1 MAAGTT
7 SATIKIEQGVAVNK
21 SVVST
26 RRFFCLLFLAPVM
39 VLADSSPQLEEVTVT
54 GRRVN
59 LVGEAQ
65 SASQGLVSQQEI
77 ALRPILRTGDVLE
90 LVPGMVVTQ
99 HSGTGK
105 ANQYFLRGFNLDHGT
120 DFATYVDGM
129 PVNMR
134 THGHGQGYSDLNFLI
149 PETIS
154 TLAYKK
160 GPYFADVGDFSSAGS
175 AHLRTADRFARGTI
189 EAGAGEDEFYR
200 VLLLDSLTVG
210 AGVGSYALEL
220 NSYDGPWEDIKEDVQ
235 KINLMLKYAA
245 RLGNGDASVSFMGY
259 DNKWNSPDQIPM
271 RAVDDGLISEMG
283 SIDDSV
289 GGQSSRYSLSTAW
302 NDTHW
307 DISAYAIN
315 YDLKLWSNFTY
326 FLDDEV
332 NGDQFQQK
340 DNRWLYGGRADYR
353 LESSVWGLPM
363 VNRLGGELRYDD
375 IDEVGLYKTR
385 ERVQLGPQRSDR
397 VKEWSTGVYAENQIN
412 WSDRFRSVLGARYE
426 YFDFDVSSLIDSNI
440 NGVDL
445 SDNSGQANDDKLSLK
460 GSLIYTFNPEWEAY
474 FSAGQGLHSNDAR
487 GTTTVVD
494 PGDGSAIEPVDPLV
508 DSLGYEVGLRG
519 FWNEQLNT
527 SIALWSL
534 ELDSELLFIGDAG
547 NTEASRRSERQGVE
561 VTSYYRLTDNWTVD
575 LEYAY
580 TDAKFTDS
588 EPEGDAIPGSI
599 EQVVQTGISAEFDG
613 GWFGSLRLRYFGE
626 RPLIEDSSVKSDST
640 TVVNLRAG
648 YQMPDWQL
656 KVDVLNLLDSN
667 DHDIDYYYA
676 SRLPGEP
683 GAGVDDIHY
692 HILEPRTLRFYVS
705 YLF

>member
-1 MAAGTT
+1 M
-7 SATIKIEQGVAVNK
+7 
-21 SVVST
+21 SVMSIRNAIWPLV
-26 RRFFCLLFLAPVM
+26 LAPLS
-39 VLADSSPQLEEVTVT
+39 VLADARPQLEEVTVT

-59 LVGEAQ
+59 LVGQAQ

-90 LVPGMVVTQ
+90 LVPGMVATQ
-99 HSGTGK
+99 HSGGGK

-160 GPYFADVGDFSSAGS
+160 GPYYADVGDFSSAGS
-175 AHLRTADRFARGTI
+175 AQIATADRVDKGTI
-189 EAGAGEDEFYR
+189 EVAAGEDEFYR
-200 VLLLDSLTVG
+200 LLLLDSVAMG
-210 AGVGSYALEL
+210 AGNGSYALEL
-220 NSYDGPWEDIKEDVQ
+220 NSYDGPWQDIKEDIQ
-235 KINLMLKYAA
+235 KVNLMLKYAT
-245 RLGNGDASVSFMGY
+245 RLGHGDASVSFMGY
-259 DNKWNSPDQIPM
+259 DNEWNSPDQIPS
-271 RAVDDGLISEMG
+271 RAVESGLIDELG
-283 SIDDSV
+283 SIDDTV
-289 GGQSSRYSLSTAW
+289 GGNSSRYSLAGAW
-302 NDTHW
+302 KDTHW

-340 DNRWLYGGRADYR
+340 DERWLYGGRAEYR
-353 LESSVWGLPM
+353 LESSILGLPM
-363 VNRLGGELRYDD
+363 LNRFGAETRYDD

-397 VKEWSTGVYAENQIN
+397 VKEWSTGVYGENQIN

-426 YFDFDVSSLIDSNI
+426 YFDFDVGSLIESNI

-445 SDNSGQANDDKLSLK
+445 TGNSGQADADKLSLK
-460 GSLIYTFNPEWEAY
+460 GNLIYTFNPEWEAY

-487 GTTTVVD
+487 GATTVVD
-494 PGDGSAIEPVDPLV
+494 PADGTAIEPVDPLV

-519 FWNEQLNT
+519 FWNERLNA
-527 SIALWSL
+527 SMALWSL
-534 ELDSELLFIGDAG
+534 ELDSELLFVGDAG
-547 NTEASRRSERQGVE
+547 NTEATRGSERQGVE
-561 VTSYYRLTDNWTVD
+561 VTAYYRLNDYWTADV
-575 LEYAY
+575 EYAY
-580 TDAKFTDS
+580 TDAKFTDFA
-588 EPEGDAIPGSI
+588 PEGDNIPGST
-599 EQVVQTGISAEFDG
+599 EQVVQAGLSGQFLD

-626 RPLIEDSSVKSDST
+626 RPLIEDGSVKSDST
-640 TVVNLRAG
+640 TVLNLRAG
-648 YQMPDWQL
+648 YQGPNWEL
-656 KVDVLNLLDSN
+656 KMDVLNLLDSD

-676 SRLPGEP
+676 SRLPNEP
-683 GAGVDDIHY
+683 AGGVEDIHF
-692 HILEPRTLRFYVS
+692 HILEPRTVRVYATYKF
-705 YLF
+705 

>member
-1 MAAGTT
+1 M
-7 SATIKIEQGVAVNK
+7 SIRNVIW
-21 SVVST
+21 
-26 RRFFCLLFLAPVM
+26 VM
-39 VLADSSPQLEEVTVT
+39 VLAPASVLADSRPQLEEVTVT

-59 LVGEAQ
+59 LVGQAQ
-65 SASQGLVSQQEI
+65 SASEGLVSQQEI

-90 LVPGMVVTQ
+90 LVPGMVATQ
-99 HSGTGK
+99 HSGGGK

-129 PVNMR
+129 TVNMR

-160 GPYFADVGDFSSAGS
+160 GPYYADVGDFSSAGS
-175 AHLRTADRFARGTI
+175 AHIATADRFDKGAV
-189 EAGAGEDEFYR
+189 EVAAGQDEFYR
-200 VLLLDSLTVG
+200 LLLLDSVAIG
-210 AGVGSYALEL
+210 AGNGSYALEL
-220 NSYDGPWEDIKEDVQ
+220 NSYDGPWRDIKEDIQ
-235 KINLMLKYAA
+235 KVNLMLKYAT
-245 RLGNGDASVSFMGY
+245 RLGDGDASVSFMGY
-259 DNKWNSPDQIPM
+259 DNEWNSPDQIPS
-271 RAVDDGLISEMG
+271 RAVDSGLIDELG
-283 SIDDSV
+283 SIDDTV
-289 GGQSSRYSLSTAW
+289 GGNSSRYSLAGAW
-302 NDTHW
+302 KDTHW

-315 YDLKLWSNFTY
+315 YELKLWSNFTY

-340 DNRWLYGGRADYR
+340 DERWLYGGRAEYR
-353 LESSVWGLPM
+353 LESSILGLPM
-363 VNRLGGELRYDD
+363 LNRFGGETRYDD

-397 VKEWSTGVYAENQIN
+397 VKEWSTGVYAENQLN

-426 YFDFDVSSLIDSNI
+426 YFDFDVDSLIESNI

-445 SDNSGQANDDKLSLK
+445 TGNSGQADDDKLSLK

-487 GTTTVVD
+487 GATTVVD
-494 PGDGSAIEPVDPLV
+494 PADGSAIEPVDPLV

-519 FWNEQLNT
+519 FWNERLNA

-534 ELDSELLFIGDAG
+534 ELDSELLFVGDAG
-547 NTEASRRSERQGVE
+547 NTEATRGSERQGVE
-561 VTSYYRLTDNWTVD
+561 VTAYYRLNDYWTAD
-575 LEYAY
+575 IEYAY
-580 TDAKFTDS
+580 TDAKFTDFA
-588 EPEGDAIPGSI
+588 PEGDNIPGSI
-599 EQVVQTGISAEFDG
+599 EQVVQAGLSGQFLD

-640 TVVNLRAG
+640 TVLNLRAG
-648 YQMPDWQL
+648 YQGPDWEL
-656 KVDVLNLLDSN
+656 KMDVLNLLDSD

-683 GAGVDDIHY
+683 AGGVEDIHF
-692 HILEPRTLRFYVS
+692 HILEPRTVRVYATYKF
-705 YLF
+705 

>member
-1 MAAGTT
+1 M
-7 SATIKIEQGVAVNK
+7 SE
-21 SVVST
+21 VSI
-26 RRFFCLLFLAPVM
+26 RNVIWVLVLAPAS
-39 VLADSSPQLEEVTVT
+39 VLADPRPQLEEVTVT

-59 LVGEAQ
+59 LVGQAQ

-90 LVPGMVVTQ
+90 LVPGMVATQ
-99 HSGTGK
+99 HSGGGK

-160 GPYFADVGDFSSAGS
+160 GPYYADVGDFSSAGS
-175 AHLRTADRFARGTI
+175 AQIATAAHFDKGAFEVA
-189 EAGAGEDEFYR
+189 AGQDEFYR
-200 VLLLDSLTVG
+200 LLLLDSVAIG
-210 AGVGSYALEL
+210 AGNGSYAVEL
-220 NSYDGPWEDIKEDVQ
+220 NSYDGPWRDIKEDIQ
-235 KINLMLKYAA
+235 KVNLMLKYAT
-245 RLGNGDASVSFMGY
+245 RLGDGDASVSFMGY
-259 DNKWNSPDQIPM
+259 DNEWNSPDQIPS
-271 RAVDDGLISEMG
+271 RAVDSGLIDELG

-302 NDTHW
+302 KDTHW

-340 DNRWLYGGRADYR
+340 DERWLYGGRAEYR
-353 LESSVWGLPM
+353 LESSILGLPM
-363 VNRLGGELRYDD
+363 LNRLGGETRYDD
-375 IDEVGLYKTR
+375 INEVGLYKTR

-397 VKEWSTGVYAENQIN
+397 VKEWSTGAYAESQLN

-426 YFDFDVSSLIDSNI
+426 YFDFDVDSLIESNI
-440 NGVDL
+440 NAVDL
-445 SDNSGQANDDKLSLK
+445 TGNSGQADDDKLSLK

-487 GTTTVVD
+487 GVTTVVD
-494 PGDGSAIEPVDPLV
+494 PGDGSAVEPVDPLV

-519 FWNEQLNT
+519 FWNERLNT

-534 ELDSELLFIGDAG
+534 ELDSELLFVGDAG
-547 NTEASRRSERQGVE
+547 NTEATRGSERQGME
-561 VTSYYRLTDNWTVD
+561 VTAYYRLNDYWTAD
-575 LEYAY
+575 IEYAY
-580 TDAKFTDS
+580 TDAKFTDFA
-588 EPEGDAIPGSI
+588 PEGDNIPGSI
-599 EQVVQTGISAEFDG
+599 EQVVQAGLSGQFLD

-626 RPLIEDSSVKSDST
+626 RPLIEDGSVKSDST
-640 TVVNLRAG
+640 TVLNLRAG
-648 YQMPDWQL
+648 YQGPDWEL
-656 KVDVLNLLDSN
+656 KMDVLNLLDSD

-683 GAGVDDIHY
+683 AGGVEDIHF
-692 HILEPRTLRFYVS
+692 HILEPRTVRVYATYKF
-705 YLF
+705 

>member
-1 MAAGTT
+1 MA
-7 SATIKIEQGVAVNK
+7 I
-21 SVVST
+21 VST
-26 RRFFCLLFLAPVM
+26 RRFFCPLFLAPVI
-39 VLADSSPQLEEVTVT
+39 VLADSKPQLEEVNVT

-175 AHLRTADRFARGTI
+175 AHLRTADRFDTGTI

-271 RAVDDGLISEMG
+271 RAVDDGLIGELG

-302 NDTHW
+302 KDTHW

-326 FLDDEV
+326 FLDDQV

-363 VNRLGGELRYDD
+363 VNRLGAELRYDD

-494 PGDGSAIEPVDPLV
+494 PGDGSAVEPVDPLV

-519 FWNEQLNT
+519 FWNERLNT

-588 EPEGDAIPGSI
+588 APEGDAIPGSI

>member
-1 MAAGTT
+1 M
-7 SATIKIEQGVAVNK
+7 
-21 SVVST
+21 SVMSIRNVIWV
-26 RRFFCLLFLAPVM
+26 LVLAPAS
-39 VLADSSPQLEEVTVT
+39 VLADSRPQLEEVTVT

-59 LVGEAQ
+59 LVGQAQ

-90 LVPGMVVTQ
+90 LVPGMVATQ
-99 HSGTGK
+99 HSGGGK

-129 PVNMR
+129 TVNMR

-160 GPYFADVGDFSSAGS
+160 GPYYADVGDFSSAGS
-175 AHLRTADRFARGTI
+175 AHIATADRFDKGAV
-189 EAGAGEDEFYR
+189 EVAAGQDEFYR
-200 VLLLDSLTVG
+200 LLLLDSVAIG
-210 AGVGSYALEL
+210 AGNGSYALEL
-220 NSYDGPWEDIKEDVQ
+220 NSYDGPWRDIKEDIQ
-235 KINLMLKYAA
+235 KVNLMLKYAT
-245 RLGNGDASVSFMGY
+245 RLGDGDASMSFMGY
-259 DNKWNSPDQIPM
+259 DNEWNSPDQIPS
-271 RAVDDGLISEMG
+271 RAVDSGLIDELG
-283 SIDDSV
+283 SIDDTV
-289 GGQSSRYSLSTAW
+289 GGNSSRYSLAGAW
-302 NDTHW
+302 KDTRW

-315 YDLKLWSNFTY
+315 YELKLWSNFTY

-340 DNRWLYGGRADYR
+340 DERWLYGGRAEYR
-353 LESSVWGLPM
+353 LESSILGLPM
-363 VNRLGGELRYDD
+363 LNRFGGETRYDD

-397 VKEWSTGVYAENQIN
+397 VKEWSTGVYAENQLN

-426 YFDFDVSSLIDSNI
+426 YFDFDVDSLIESNI

-445 SDNSGQANDDKLSLK
+445 TGNSGQADDDKLSLK

-487 GTTTVVD
+487 GATTVVD
-494 PGDGSAIEPVDPLV
+494 PADGSAIEPVDPLV

-519 FWNEQLNT
+519 FWNERLNA

-534 ELDSELLFIGDAG
+534 ELDSELLFVGDAG
-547 NTEASRRSERQGVE
+547 NTEATRGSERQGVE
-561 VTSYYRLTDNWTVD
+561 VTAYYRLNDYWTAD
-575 LEYAY
+575 IEYAY
-580 TDAKFTDS
+580 TDAKFTDFA
-588 EPEGDAIPGSI
+588 PEGDNIPGSI
-599 EQVVQTGISAEFDG
+599 EQVVQAGLSGQFLD

-626 RPLIEDSSVKSDST
+626 RPLIEDGSVKSDST
-640 TVVNLRAG
+640 TVLNLRAG
-648 YQMPDWQL
+648 YQGPDWEL
-656 KVDVLNLLDSN
+656 KMDVLNLLDSD

-683 GAGVDDIHY
+683 AGGVEDIHF
-692 HILEPRTLRFYVS
+692 HILEPRTVRVYATYKF
-705 YLF
+705 

>member
-1 MAAGTT
+1 M
-7 SATIKIEQGVAVNK
+7 SE
-21 SVVST
+21 VSI
-26 RRFFCLLFLAPVM
+26 RNVIWVLVLAPAS
-39 VLADSSPQLEEVTVT
+39 VLADPRPQLEEVTVT

-59 LVGEAQ
+59 LVGQAQ

-90 LVPGMVVTQ
+90 LVPGMVATQ
-99 HSGTGK
+99 HSGGGK

-160 GPYFADVGDFSSAGS
+160 GPYYADVGDFSSAGS
-175 AHLRTADRFARGTI
+175 AQIATAAHFDKGAFEVA
-189 EAGAGEDEFYR
+189 AGQDEFYR
-200 VLLLDSLTVG
+200 LLLLDSVAIG
-210 AGVGSYALEL
+210 AGNGSYAVEL
-220 NSYDGPWEDIKEDVQ
+220 NSYDGPWRDIKEDIQ
-235 KINLMLKYAA
+235 KVNLMLKYAT
-245 RLGNGDASVSFMGY
+245 RLGDGDASVSFMGY
-259 DNKWNSPDQIPM
+259 DNEWNSPDQIPS
-271 RAVDDGLISEMG
+271 RAVDSGLIDELG

-302 NDTHW
+302 KDTHW

-340 DNRWLYGGRADYR
+340 DERWLYGGRAEYR
-353 LESSVWGLPM
+353 LESSILGLPM
-363 VNRLGGELRYDD
+363 LNRLGGETRYDD
-375 IDEVGLYKTR
+375 INEVGLYKTR

-397 VKEWSTGVYAENQIN
+397 VKEWSTGAYAESQLN

-426 YFDFDVSSLIDSNI
+426 YFDFDVDSLIESNI
-440 NGVDL
+440 NAVDL
-445 SDNSGQANDDKLSLK
+445 TGNSGQADDDKLSLK

-487 GTTTVVD
+487 GVTTVVD
-494 PGDGSAIEPVDPLV
+494 PGDGSAVEPVDPLV

-519 FWNEQLNT
+519 FWNERLNT

-534 ELDSELLFIGDAG
+534 ELDSELLFVGDAG
-547 NTEASRRSERQGVE
+547 NTEATRGSERQGME
-561 VTSYYRLTDNWTVD
+561 VTAYYRLNDYWTAD
-575 LEYAY
+575 IEYAY
-580 TDAKFTDS
+580 TDAKFTDFA
-588 EPEGDAIPGSI
+588 PEGDNIPGSI
-599 EQVVQTGISAEFDG
+599 EQVVQAGLSGQFLD

-626 RPLIEDSSVKSDST
+626 RPLIEDGSVKSDST
-640 TVVNLRAG
+640 TVLNLRAG
-648 YQMPDWQL
+648 YQGPDWEL
-656 KVDVLNLLDSN
+656 KMDVLNLLDSD

-683 GAGVDDIHY
+683 AGGVEDIHF
-692 HILEPRTLRFYVS
+692 HTLEPRTVRVYATYKF
-705 YLF
+705 

>member
-1 MAAGTT
+1 M
-7 SATIKIEQGVAVNK
+7 
-21 SVVST
+21 SVMSIRNVIW
-26 RRFFCLLFLAPVM
+26 VM
-39 VLADSSPQLEEVTVT
+39 VLAPASVLADSRPQLEEVTVT

-59 LVGEAQ
+59 LVGQAQ

-90 LVPGMVVTQ
+90 LVPGMVATQ
-99 HSGTGK
+99 HSGGGK

-129 PVNMR
+129 TVNMR

-160 GPYFADVGDFSSAGS
+160 GPYYADVGDFSSAGS
-175 AHLRTADRFARGTI
+175 AHIATADRFDKGAV
-189 EAGAGEDEFYR
+189 EVAAGQDEFYR
-200 VLLLDSLTVG
+200 LLLLDSVAIG
-210 AGVGSYALEL
+210 AGNGSYALEL
-220 NSYDGPWEDIKEDVQ
+220 NSYDGPWRDIKEDIQ
-235 KINLMLKYAA
+235 KVNLMLKYAT
-245 RLGNGDASVSFMGY
+245 RLGDGDASMSFMGY
-259 DNKWNSPDQIPM
+259 DNEWNSPDQIPS
-271 RAVDDGLISEMG
+271 RAVDSGLIDELG
-283 SIDDSV
+283 SIDDTV
-289 GGQSSRYSLSTAW
+289 GGNSSRYSLAGAW
-302 NDTHW
+302 KDTRW

-315 YDLKLWSNFTY
+315 YELKLWSNFTY

-340 DNRWLYGGRADYR
+340 DERWLYGGRAEYR
-353 LESSVWGLPM
+353 LESSILGLPM
-363 VNRLGGELRYDD
+363 LNRFGGETRYDD

-397 VKEWSTGVYAENQIN
+397 VKEWSTGVYAENQLN

-426 YFDFDVSSLIDSNI
+426 YFDFDVDSLIESNI

-445 SDNSGQANDDKLSLK
+445 TGNSGQADDDKLSLK

-487 GTTTVVD
+487 GATTVVD
-494 PGDGSAIEPVDPLV
+494 PADGSAIEPVDPLV

-519 FWNEQLNT
+519 FWNERLNA

-534 ELDSELLFIGDAG
+534 ELDSELLFVGDAG
-547 NTEASRRSERQGVE
+547 NTEATRGSERQGVE
-561 VTSYYRLTDNWTVD
+561 VTAYYRLNDYWTAD
-575 LEYAY
+575 IEYAY
-580 TDAKFTDS
+580 TDAKFTDFA
-588 EPEGDAIPGSI
+588 PEGDNIPGSI
-599 EQVVQTGISAEFDG
+599 EQVVQAGLSGQFLD

-626 RPLIEDSSVKSDST
+626 RPLIEDGSVKSDST
-640 TVVNLRAG
+640 TVLNLRAG
-648 YQMPDWQL
+648 YQGPDWEL
-656 KVDVLNLLDSN
+656 KMDVLNLLDSD

-683 GAGVDDIHY
+683 AGGVEDIHF
-692 HILEPRTLRFYVS
+692 HILEPRTVRVYATYKF
-705 YLF
+705 

>member
-1 MAAGTT
+1 M
-7 SATIKIEQGVAVNK
+7 SE
-21 SVVST
+21 VSI
-26 RRFFCLLFLAPVM
+26 RNVIWVLVLAPAS
-39 VLADSSPQLEEVTVT
+39 VLADPRPQLEEVTVT

-59 LVGEAQ
+59 LVGQAQ

-90 LVPGMVVTQ
+90 LVPGMVATQ
-99 HSGTGK
+99 HSGGGK

-160 GPYFADVGDFSSAGS
+160 GPYYADVGDFSSAGS
-175 AHLRTADRFARGTI
+175 AQIATAAHFDKGAFEVA
-189 EAGAGEDEFYR
+189 AGQDEFYR
-200 VLLLDSLTVG
+200 LLLLDSVAIG
-210 AGVGSYALEL
+210 AGNGSYAVEL
-220 NSYDGPWEDIKEDVQ
+220 NSYDGPWRDIKEDIQ
-235 KINLMLKYAA
+235 KVNLMLKYAT
-245 RLGNGDASVSFMGY
+245 RLGDGDASVSFMGY
-259 DNKWNSPDQIPM
+259 DNEWNSPDQIPS
-271 RAVDDGLISEMG
+271 RAVANGLIDELG

-302 NDTHW
+302 KDTHW

-340 DNRWLYGGRADYR
+340 DERWLYGGRAEYR
-353 LESSVWGLPM
+353 LESSILGLPM
-363 VNRLGGELRYDD
+363 LNRLGGETRYDD
-375 IDEVGLYKTR
+375 INEVGLYKTR

-397 VKEWSTGVYAENQIN
+397 VKEWSTGAYAESQLN

-426 YFDFDVSSLIDSNI
+426 YFDFDVDSLIESNI
-440 NGVDL
+440 NAVDL
-445 SDNSGQANDDKLSLK
+445 TGNSGQADDDKLSLK

-487 GTTTVVD
+487 GATTVVD
-494 PGDGSAIEPVDPLV
+494 PADGSAIEPVDPLV

-519 FWNEQLNT
+519 FWNERLNA

-534 ELDSELLFIGDAG
+534 ELDSELLFVGDAG
-547 NTEASRRSERQGVE
+547 NTEATRGSERQGME
-561 VTSYYRLTDNWTVD
+561 VTAYYRLNDYWTAD
-575 LEYAY
+575 IEYAY
-580 TDAKFTDS
+580 TDAKFTDFA
-588 EPEGDAIPGSI
+588 PEGDNIPGSI
-599 EQVVQTGISAEFDG
+599 EQVVQAGLSGQFLD

-626 RPLIEDSSVKSDST
+626 RPLIEDGSVKSDST
-640 TVVNLRAG
+640 TVLNLRAG
-648 YQMPDWQL
+648 YQGPDWEL
-656 KVDVLNLLDSN
+656 KMDVLNLLDSD

-683 GAGVDDIHY
+683 AGGVEDIHF
-692 HILEPRTLRFYVS
+692 HTLEPRTVRVYATYKF
-705 YLF
+705 

>member
-1 MAAGTT
+1 M
-7 SATIKIEQGVAVNK
+7 
-21 SVVST
+21 SVMSIRNVIW
-26 RRFFCLLFLAPVM
+26 VM
-39 VLADSSPQLEEVTVT
+39 VLAPASVLADSRPQLEEVTVT

-59 LVGEAQ
+59 LVGQAQ

-90 LVPGMVVTQ
+90 LVPGMVATQ
-99 HSGTGK
+99 HSGGGK

-129 PVNMR
+129 TVNMR

-160 GPYFADVGDFSSAGS
+160 GPYYADVGDFSSAGS
-175 AHLRTADRFARGTI
+175 AHIATADRFDKGAV
-189 EAGAGEDEFYR
+189 EVAAGQDEFYR
-200 VLLLDSLTVG
+200 LLLLDSVAIG
-210 AGVGSYALEL
+210 AGNGSYALEL
-220 NSYDGPWEDIKEDVQ
+220 NSYDGPWRDIKEDIQ
-235 KINLMLKYAA
+235 KVNLMLKYAT
-245 RLGNGDASVSFMGY
+245 RLGDGDASMSFMGY
-259 DNKWNSPDQIPM
+259 DNEWNSPDQIPS
-271 RAVDDGLISEMG
+271 RAVDSGLIDELG
-283 SIDDSV
+283 SIDDTV
-289 GGQSSRYSLSTAW
+289 GGNSSRYSLAGAW
-302 NDTHW
+302 KDTHW

-315 YDLKLWSNFTY
+315 YELKLWSNFTY

-340 DNRWLYGGRADYR
+340 DERWLYGGRAEYR
-353 LESSVWGLPM
+353 LESSILGLPM
-363 VNRLGGELRYDD
+363 LNRFGGETRYDD

-397 VKEWSTGVYAENQIN
+397 VKEWSTGVYAENQLN

-426 YFDFDVSSLIDSNI
+426 YFDFDVDSLIESNI

-445 SDNSGQANDDKLSLK
+445 TGNSGQADDDKLSLK

-487 GTTTVVD
+487 GATTVVD
-494 PGDGSAIEPVDPLV
+494 PADGSAIEPVDPLV

-519 FWNEQLNT
+519 FWNERLNA

-534 ELDSELLFIGDAG
+534 ELDSELLFVGDAG
-547 NTEASRRSERQGVE
+547 NTEATRGSERQGVE
-561 VTSYYRLTDNWTVD
+561 VTAYYRLNDYWTAD
-575 LEYAY
+575 IEYAY
-580 TDAKFTDS
+580 TDAKFTDFA
-588 EPEGDAIPGSI
+588 PEGDNIPGSI
-599 EQVVQTGISAEFDG
+599 EQVVQAGLSGQFLD

-626 RPLIEDSSVKSDST
+626 RPLIEDGSVKSDST
-640 TVVNLRAG
+640 TVLNLRAG
-648 YQMPDWQL
+648 YQGPDWEL
-656 KVDVLNLLDSN
+656 KMDVLNLLDSD

-683 GAGVDDIHY
+683 AGGVEDIHF
-692 HILEPRTLRFYVS
+692 HILEPRTVRVYATYKF
-705 YLF
+705 

>member
-1 MAAGTT
+1 M
-7 SATIKIEQGVAVNK
+7 SE
-21 SVVST
+21 VSI
-26 RRFFCLLFLAPVM
+26 RNVIWVLVLAPAS
-39 VLADSSPQLEEVTVT
+39 VLADPRPQLEEVTVT

-59 LVGEAQ
+59 LVGQAQ

-90 LVPGMVVTQ
+90 LVPGMVATQ
-99 HSGTGK
+99 HSGGGK

-160 GPYFADVGDFSSAGS
+160 GPYYADVGDFSSAGS
-175 AHLRTADRFARGTI
+175 AQIATAAHFDKGAFEVA
-189 EAGAGEDEFYR
+189 AGQDEFYR
-200 VLLLDSLTVG
+200 LLLLDSVAIG
-210 AGVGSYALEL
+210 AGNGSYAVEL
-220 NSYDGPWEDIKEDVQ
+220 NSYDGPWRDIKEDIQ
-235 KINLMLKYAA
+235 KVNLMLKYAT
-245 RLGNGDASVSFMGY
+245 RLGDGDASVSFMGY
-259 DNKWNSPDQIPM
+259 DNEWNSPDQIPS
-271 RAVDDGLISEMG
+271 RAVDSGLIDELG

-302 NDTHW
+302 KDTHW

-340 DNRWLYGGRADYR
+340 DERWLYGGRAEYR
-353 LESSVWGLPM
+353 LESSILGLPM
-363 VNRLGGELRYDD
+363 LNRLGGETRYDD
-375 IDEVGLYKTR
+375 INEVGLYKTR

-397 VKEWSTGVYAENQIN
+397 VKEWSTGAYAESQLN

-426 YFDFDVSSLIDSNI
+426 YFDFDVDSLIESNI
-440 NGVDL
+440 NAVDL
-445 SDNSGQANDDKLSLK
+445 TGNSGQADDDKLSLK

-487 GTTTVVD
+487 GVTTVVD
-494 PGDGSAIEPVDPLV
+494 PGDGSAVEPVDPLV

-519 FWNEQLNT
+519 FWNERLNT

-534 ELDSELLFIGDAG
+534 ELDSELLFVGDAG
-547 NTEASRRSERQGVE
+547 NTEATRGSERQGME
-561 VTSYYRLTDNWTVD
+561 VTAYYRLNDYWTAD
-575 LEYAY
+575 IEYAY
-580 TDAKFTDS
+580 TDAKFTDFA
-588 EPEGDAIPGSI
+588 PEGDNIPGSI
-599 EQVVQTGISAEFDG
+599 EQVVQAGLSGQFLD

-626 RPLIEDSSVKSDST
+626 RPLIEDGSVKSDST
-640 TVVNLRAG
+640 TVLNLRAG
-648 YQMPDWQL
+648 YQGPDWEL
-656 KVDVLNLLDSN
+656 KMDVLNLLDSD

-683 GAGVDDIHY
+683 AGGVEDIHF
-692 HILEPRTLRFYVS
+692 HILELRTVRVYAT

>member
-1 MAAGTT
+1 M
-7 SATIKIEQGVAVNK
+7 
-21 SVVST
+21 SVMSIRNVIW
-26 RRFFCLLFLAPVM
+26 VM
-39 VLADSSPQLEEVTVT
+39 VLAPASVLADSRPQLEEVTVT

-59 LVGEAQ
+59 LVGQAQ

-90 LVPGMVVTQ
+90 LVPGMVATQ
-99 HSGTGK
+99 HSGGGK

-129 PVNMR
+129 TVNMR

-160 GPYFADVGDFSSAGS
+160 GPYYADVGDFSSAGS
-175 AHLRTADRFARGTI
+175 AHIATADRFDKGAV
-189 EAGAGEDEFYR
+189 EVAAGQDEFYR
-200 VLLLDSLTVG
+200 LLLLDSVAIG
-210 AGVGSYALEL
+210 AGNGSYALEL
-220 NSYDGPWEDIKEDVQ
+220 NSYDGPWRDIKEDIQ
-235 KINLMLKYAA
+235 KVNLMLKYAT
-245 RLGNGDASVSFMGY
+245 RLGDGDASMSFMGY
-259 DNKWNSPDQIPM
+259 DNEWNSPDQIPS
-271 RAVDDGLISEMG
+271 RAVDSGLIDELG
-283 SIDDSV
+283 SIDDTV
-289 GGQSSRYSLSTAW
+289 GGNSSRYSLAGAW
-302 NDTHW
+302 KDTHW

-315 YDLKLWSNFTY
+315 YELKLWSNFTY

-340 DNRWLYGGRADYR
+340 DERWLYGGRAEYR
-353 LESSVWGLPM
+353 LESSILGLPM
-363 VNRLGGELRYDD
+363 LNRFGGETRYDD

-397 VKEWSTGVYAENQIN
+397 VKEWSTGVYAENQLN

-426 YFDFDVSSLIDSNI
+426 YFDFDVDSLIESNI

-445 SDNSGQANDDKLSLK
+445 TGNSGQADDDKLSLK

-487 GTTTVVD
+487 GATTVVD
-494 PGDGSAIEPVDPLV
+494 PADGSAIEPVDPLV

-519 FWNEQLNT
+519 FWNERLNA

-534 ELDSELLFIGDAG
+534 ELDSELLFVGDAG
-547 NTEASRRSERQGVE
+547 NTEATRGSERQGVE
-561 VTSYYRLTDNWTVD
+561 VTAYYRLNDYWIAD
-575 LEYAY
+575 IEYAY
-580 TDAKFTDS
+580 TDAKFTDFA
-588 EPEGDAIPGSI
+588 PEGDNIPGSI
-599 EQVVQTGISAEFDG
+599 EQVVQAGLSGQFLD

-640 TVVNLRAG
+640 TVLNLRAG
-648 YQMPDWQL
+648 YQGPDWEL
-656 KVDVLNLLDSN
+656 KMDVLNLLDSD

-683 GAGVDDIHY
+683 AGGVEDIHF
-692 HILEPRTLRFYVS
+692 HILEPRTVRVYATYKF
-705 YLF
+705 

>member
-1 MAAGTT
+1 M
-7 SATIKIEQGVAVNK
+7 SIRNVIW
-21 SVVST
+21 
-26 RRFFCLLFLAPVM
+26 VM
-39 VLADSSPQLEEVTVT
+39 VLAPASVLADSRPQLEEVTVT

-59 LVGEAQ
+59 LVGQAQ

-90 LVPGMVVTQ
+90 LVPGMVATQ
-99 HSGTGK
+99 HSGGGK

-129 PVNMR
+129 TVNMR

-160 GPYFADVGDFSSAGS
+160 GPYYADVGDFSSAGS
-175 AHLRTADRFARGTI
+175 AHIATADRFDKGAV
-189 EAGAGEDEFYR
+189 EVAAGQDEFYR
-200 VLLLDSLTVG
+200 LLLLDSVAIG
-210 AGVGSYALEL
+210 AGNGSYALEL
-220 NSYDGPWEDIKEDVQ
+220 NSYDGPWRDIKEDIQ
-235 KINLMLKYAA
+235 KVNLMLKYAT
-245 RLGNGDASVSFMGY
+245 RLGDGDASMSFMGY
-259 DNKWNSPDQIPM
+259 DNEWNSPDQIPS
-271 RAVDDGLISEMG
+271 RAVDSGLIDELG
-283 SIDDSV
+283 SIDDTV
-289 GGQSSRYSLSTAW
+289 GGNSSRYSLAGAW
-302 NDTHW
+302 KDTHW

-340 DNRWLYGGRADYR
+340 DERWLYGGRAEYR
-353 LESSVWGLPM
+353 LESSILGLPM
-363 VNRLGGELRYDD
+363 LNRFGGETRYDD

-397 VKEWSTGVYAENQIN
+397 VKEWSTGVYAENQLN

-426 YFDFDVSSLIDSNI
+426 YFDFDVDSLIESNI

-445 SDNSGQANDDKLSLK
+445 TGNSGQADDDKLSLK

-487 GTTTVVD
+487 GATTVVD
-494 PGDGSAIEPVDPLV
+494 PADGSAIEPVDPLV

-519 FWNEQLNT
+519 FWNERLNA

-534 ELDSELLFIGDAG
+534 ELDSELLFVGDAG
-547 NTEASRRSERQGVE
+547 NTEATRGSERQGVE
-561 VTSYYRLTDNWTVD
+561 VTAYYRLNDYWTSD
-575 LEYAY
+575 IEYAY
-580 TDAKFTDS
+580 TDAKFTDFA
-588 EPEGDAIPGSI
+588 PEGDNIPGSI
-599 EQVVQTGISAEFDG
+599 EQVVQAGLSGQFLD

-626 RPLIEDSSVKSDST
+626 RPLIEDGSVKSDST
-640 TVVNLRAG
+640 TVLNLRAG
-648 YQMPDWQL
+648 YQGPDWEL
-656 KVDVLNLLDSN
+656 KMDVLNLLDSD

-683 GAGVDDIHY
+683 AGGVEDIHF
-692 HILEPRTLRFYVS
+692 HILEPRTVRVYATYKF
-705 YLF
+705 